1 MDLFAA
7 FVNRSRL
14 INSINI
20 RIPAQDRFTEDAVC
34 IKFLSCIVHP
44 ESLALEAVTKSYA
57 RCERRLPLSLLRG
70 WRLEPSPDA
79 RAADC
84 AICQEP
90 VADGALRL
98 PCGHLYHEPCMRAWM
113 HSHSSCPTCR
123 FELDVC
129 DGPGTDAA

>member
-1 MDLFAA
+1 MEIVRLSRAAEPLEFFEGSTACMFAPHD
-7 FVNRSRL
+7 VSHNWLRSLQTTWMRL
-14 INSINI
+14 
-20 RIPAQDRFTEDAVC
+20 D
-34 IKFLSCIVHP
+34 
-44 ESLALEAVTKSYA
+44 LALEAVTKSYA

-70 WRLEPSPDA
+70 WRLEPSPT

-90 VADGALRL
+90 IADGALRL

-123 FELDVC
+123 FELGVC